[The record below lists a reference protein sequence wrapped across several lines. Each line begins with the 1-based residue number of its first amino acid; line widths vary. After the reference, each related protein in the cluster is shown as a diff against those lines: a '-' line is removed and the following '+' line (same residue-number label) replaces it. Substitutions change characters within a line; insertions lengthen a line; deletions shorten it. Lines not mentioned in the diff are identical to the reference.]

1 LILGYDVIPHLKNKK
16 EKSMTTK
23 VAINGLGRIGRATL
37 KIILETPE
45 LELVALNDLLPL
57 ENLAY
62 LLTYDSVYGRYEK
75 EVVADKDGLQ
85 IDGKLYRMFNEK
97 DPAQL
102 PWGKFD
108 IDIVFECTG
117 VFRKKQDLE
126 KHLEAGAKR
135 VFLSAPEKTG
145 EVQMVVHGV
154 NELEDSDRI
163 VSCASCTTNCISPV
177 VEILGRRIGI
187 KKATMTTIHAYTA
200 SQSLIDAPK
209 NKWRRGRAAAVNFV
223 PTSTGAAQ
231 ATTKVLPQYSKK
243 FDGVAVR
250 GPVPAGSIT
259 DLVFLMERDVTVQEV
274 NEIFQEESQT
284 DRYREILGV
293 AQDPIVSSDII
304 KDPRASIFDPS
315 MTQVVDGD
323 LLKVMS
329 WYDNEWGYASQMV
342 REAVKTMH

>member
-1 LILGYDVIPHLKNKK
+1 
-16 EKSMTTK
+16 MTTK
-23 VAINGLGRIGRATL
+23 VAINGLGRIGSATL

-45 LELVALNDLLPL
+45 LELVALNDLLPV

-75 EVVADKDGLQ
+75 EVVADKDGLH

-102 PWGKFD
+102 PWEELD

-145 EVQMVVHGV
+145 EV
-154 NELEDSDRI
+154 
-163 VSCASCTTNCISPV
+163 
-177 VEILGRRIGI
+177 
-187 KKATMTTIHAYTA
+187 K
-200 SQSLIDAPK
+200 
-209 NKWRRGRAAAVNFV
+209 
-223 PTSTGAAQ
+223 
-231 ATTKVLPQYSKK
+231 
-243 FDGVAVR
+243 
-250 GPVPAGSIT
+250 
-259 DLVFLMERDVTVQEV
+259 RDVTVEEV

-284 DRYREILGV
+284 DRYRGILGV
-293 AQDPIVSSDII
+293 ARDPIVFSDII
-304 KDPRASIFDPS
+304 KDPRASIVDPS

-329 WYDNEWGYASQMV
+329 WYDNEWGYACQMV
-342 REAVKTMH
+342 REAAKSLNEFEGDK

>member
-1 LILGYDVIPHLKNKK
+1 
-16 EKSMTTK
+16 MTTK

-37 KIILETPE
+37 KIILETPA
-45 LELVALNDLLPL
+45 LELVALNDLLPV

-75 EVVADKDGLQ
+75 EVAADKDGLQ
-85 IDGKLYRMFNEK
+85 IDGKRYRMFNEK

-102 PWGKFD
+102 PWGELD

-126 KHLEAGAKR
+126 KHLEAGAKH

-154 NELEDSDRI
+154 NQLEGSDRM

-187 KKATMTTIHAYTA
+187 KKAIMTTIHAYTS
-200 SQSLIDAPK
+200 SQSLMDAPK

-231 ATTKVLPQYSKK
+231 ATTKVLPQYSGK

-250 GPVPAGSIT
+250 GPVPAGSLT

-274 NEIFQEESQT
+274 NEIFQKESQT
-284 DRYREILGV
+284 DRYRGILGV

-304 KDPRASIFDPS
+304 KDSRASIVDPG

-329 WYDNEWGYASQMV
+329 WYDNEWGYACQMV
-342 REAVKTMH
+342 REAVKTIK